1 MSRLRLFFLGL
12 LMASSLSATEPL
24 ARVGAE
30 TVDVQT
36 VRELLPALDP
46 AQRRTLE
53 KDPAAQAQ
61 LVRSVLLQRLV
72 LGQARRDQWDQKPE
86 TRRQLRQAQDA
97 ALMESYLRAVCEVPE
112 SYPGEAELKAF
123 YDANA
128 RALVEPRRFRLA
140 QIFISAPAGSAPS
153 VETAARAKL
162 DQLLAA
168 LVAPEAD
175 FETLAR
181 RFSDE
186 PSSAAQGGEVG
197 FVAEAQLRPELR
209 PLLADLAPDGVS
221 KPVRLPDGW
230 HLVKCLELQPERPI
244 PLAQVKDALA
254 ERMRAERAAANRQ
267 AYLTRLLQENP
278 IAVNELSVRDLLAAP
293 SVP

>member
-1 MSRLRLFFLGL
+1 MPRLRLLSLGL

-24 ARVGAE
+24 ACVGTE
-30 TVDVQT
+30 TVDAQT
-36 VRELLPALDP
+36 VRDLLPALDP
-46 AQRRTLE
+46 AQRKTLE
-53 KDPAAQAQ
+53 KDSAAQAQ

-72 LGQARRDQWDQKPE
+72 LAQARRDQWDQKPE

-97 ALMESYLRAVCEVPE
+97 ALMESYLRAVCEVPD
-112 SYPGEAELKAF
+112 SYPAEAELKAF

-128 RALVEPRRFRLA
+128 RSLVEPRRFRLA

-153 VETAARAKL
+153 VEAAAQARL

-175 FETLAR
+175 FEALAR
-181 RFSDE
+181 RVSDE
-186 PSSAAQGGEVG
+186 PRSAAQGGEVG
-197 FVAEAQLRPELR
+197 FVTEAQLRPELR
-209 PLLADLAPDGVS
+209 PLLADLAPGGVS

-230 HLVKCLELQPERPI
+230 HLVKCLELQPGRPV
-244 PLAQVKDALA
+244 PLAQVKEALA
-254 ERMRAERAAANRQ
+254 GRMRAERAAANRQ

-278 IAVNELSVRDLLAAP
+278 IAVNELSLRDLLASP

>member
-1 MSRLRLFFLGL
+1 MSRLRLLSLGL
-12 LMASSLSATEPL
+12 LMTSSLSATEPL
-24 ARVGAE
+24 ARVGSE
-30 TVDVQT
+30 IVDVQT
-36 VRELLPALDP
+36 VRDLLPALDP

-61 LVRSVLLQRLV
+61 LIRSVLLQRLV

-86 TRRQLRQAQDA
+86 TLRQLRQAQDA
-97 ALMESYLRAVCEVPE
+97 ALMESYLRAVCEVPD

-140 QIFISAPAGSAPS
+140 QIFLSAPAGSAPS
-153 VETAARAKL
+153 VETAAQAKL

-168 LVAPEAD
+168 LVAPDAD
-175 FETLAR
+175 FEALAR

-186 PSSAAQGGEVG
+186 PRSAAQGGEVG

-209 PLLADLAPDGVS
+209 PLLADLVPGGVS

-267 AYLTRLLQENP
+267 AYLARLLQENP
-278 IAVNELSVRDLLAAP
+278 IAVNELSVRDLLAVPSAP
-293 SVP
+293 